1 VTILLVPGFMADQ
14 ALWDD
19 LLPFLPPA
27 EPVQFADLNTGSAI
41 DAMADAVLAAAPAHF
56 TLLGFSMGGYVAR
69 AIAHRA
75 PERVTALILV
85 ATSARADRPALVQ
98 QRVAAAR
105 QATLSAFH
113 GLSRGAIRASLHAGR
128 AGDTALIERVRAMG
142 ARLGRDVFL
151 RQTAVVRAGDVDT
164 LGQIACPTLV
174 IAAAGDQLRSVAE
187 GREQADGI
195 PGADF
200 VVIEQAGH
208 MLPLEAPA
216 ALGNIV
222 SDWLATV
229 LSRNRQT

>member
-1 VTILLVPGFMADQ
+1 MADQ

-19 LLPFLPPA
+19 LLPYLPPA
-27 EPVQFADLNTGSAI
+27 APVQFADLNTGASI

-56 TLLGFSMGGYVAR
+56 ILLGFSMGGYVAR

-75 PERVTALILV
+75 PDRVTALILV
-85 ATSARADRPALVQ
+85 ATSARPDQPALVQ

-105 QATLSAFH
+105 QATVAAFH
-113 GLSRGAIRASLHAGR
+113 GLSRGAIRASLHVDR
-128 AGDTALIERVRAMG
+128 AGDTAIIERVRAMG

-151 RQTAVVRAGDVDT
+151 RQAAVVRAGDVAT

-174 IAAAGDQLRSVAE
+174 IAAAGDQLRSVEE
-187 GREQADGI
+187 GRELADGI

-200 VVIEQAGH
+200 VVIEHAGH

-216 ALGNIV
+216 ALGKIV
-222 SDWLATV
+222 TDWLVTA
-229 LSRNRQT
+229 LSRNRKI